1 MKKCY
6 PLELVNRVANKY
18 QDCWNIVEDF
28 RNDSTLPWW
37 DKRCY
42 IPIAAGLAIA
52 ADGDMSKK
60 AIWNSSLEADL
71 IVATAAWRLH
81 KQVYLFDP
89 AMEKVL
95 INQADQNLKIP
106 IDILNKIPFFCV
118 YIETTTMEDMDGF
131 FVHFESDTNTGELE
145 LRFLIVLKDGDIFP
159 IPFHLIEGGTIA
171 DGINASFE
179 KANEN
184 GYKVDVT
191 EIENEE
197 NPGIIYQDEYVSVEA
212 FPVSHGTLTCYGYKF
227 VTADRTIVISG
238 DTAPLELVAQKASGC
253 DILLH
258 EVEYSAGI
266 SAREPKWQKYH
277 REVHTLSTDLAWVA
291 KKAQPK
297 LLVTYHRIYHMN
309 IQDNHINLAAEMAR
323 RDEAILDE
331 IKTAGY
337 EGYTVNGRDLDVF

>member
-6 PLELVNRVANKY
+6 PLELVNQVANKY

-81 KQVYLFDP
+81 KQIYLFDP

-184 GYKVDVT
+184 QHMLHTNKY
-191 EIENEE
+191 EIDDAKD
-197 NPGIIYQDEYVSVEA
+197 YARDLCCKLLQLVLYVCSKNKEMIED
-212 FPVSHGTLTCYGYKF
+212 PVQKKITRQPKSFQFIKDKYREVQRWNFGEK
-227 VTADRTIVISG
+227 SG
-238 DTAPLELVAQKASGC
+238 DFIRKFYKTHDFEEEVKKKNETNITNNPKRSKTNGTPKRPHLRKAHWHHYWIGSDNKENRTLEL
-253 DILLH
+253 
-258 EVEYSAGI
+258 
-266 SAREPKWQKYH
+266 KW
-277 REVHTLSTDLAWVA
+277 
-291 KKAQPK
+291 
-297 LLVTYHRIYHMN
+297 
-309 IQDNHINLAAEMAR
+309 MAPMFIHKDDV
-323 RDEAILDE
+323 DEDA
-331 IKTAGY
+331 
-337 EGYTVNGRDLDVF
+337 

>member
-6 PLELVNRVANKY
+6 PLELVNQVANKY

-184 GYKVDVT
+184 QHMLHTNKY
-191 EIENEE
+191 EIDDAKD
-197 NPGIIYQDEYVSVEA
+197 YARDLCCKLLQLVLYVCSKNKEMVED
-212 FPVSHGTLTCYGYKF
+212 PVQKKITRQPKSFQFIKDKYREVQRWNFGEK
-227 VTADRTIVISG
+227 SG
-238 DTAPLELVAQKASGC
+238 DFIRKFYKTHDFEEEVKKKNETNITNNPKRSKTNGTPKRPHLRKAHWHHYWIGSDNKENRTLEL
-253 DILLH
+253 
-258 EVEYSAGI
+258 
-266 SAREPKWQKYH
+266 KW
-277 REVHTLSTDLAWVA
+277 
-291 KKAQPK
+291 
-297 LLVTYHRIYHMN
+297 
-309 IQDNHINLAAEMAR
+309 MAPMFIHKDDV
-323 RDEAILDE
+323 DEDA
-331 IKTAGY
+331 
-337 EGYTVNGRDLDVF
+337 

>member
-6 PLELVNRVANKY
+6 PLELVNQVANKY

-184 GYKVDVT
+184 QRMLHTNKY
-191 EIENEE
+191 EIDDAKD
-197 NPGIIYQDEYVSVEA
+197 YARDLCCKLLQLVLYVCSKNKEMIED
-212 FPVSHGTLTCYGYKF
+212 PVQKKITRQPKSFQFIKDKYREVQRWNFGEK
-227 VTADRTIVISG
+227 SG
-238 DTAPLELVAQKASGC
+238 DFIRKFYKTHDFEEEVKKKNETNITNNPKRSKTNGTPKRPHLRKAHWHHYWIGSDNKENRTLEL
-253 DILLH
+253 
-258 EVEYSAGI
+258 
-266 SAREPKWQKYH
+266 KW
-277 REVHTLSTDLAWVA
+277 
-291 KKAQPK
+291 
-297 LLVTYHRIYHMN
+297 
-309 IQDNHINLAAEMAR
+309 MAPMFIHKDDV
-323 RDEAILDE
+323 DEDA
-331 IKTAGY
+331 
-337 EGYTVNGRDLDVF
+337 

>member
-6 PLELVNRVANKY
+6 PLELVNQVANKY
-18 QDCWNIVEDF
+18 QNCWNIVEDF

-37 DKRCY
+37 NKRCY

-184 GYKVDVT
+184 QHMLHTNKY
-191 EIENEE
+191 EIDDAKD
-197 NPGIIYQDEYVSVEA
+197 YARDLCCKLLQLVLYVCSKNKEMIED
-212 FPVSHGTLTCYGYKF
+212 PVQKKITRQPKSFQFIKDKYREVQRWNFGEK
-227 VTADRTIVISG
+227 SG
-238 DTAPLELVAQKASGC
+238 DFIRKFYKTHDFEEEVKKKNETNITNNPKRSKTNGTPKRPHLRKAHWHHYWIGSDNKENRTLEL
-253 DILLH
+253 
-258 EVEYSAGI
+258 
-266 SAREPKWQKYH
+266 KW
-277 REVHTLSTDLAWVA
+277 
-291 KKAQPK
+291 
-297 LLVTYHRIYHMN
+297 
-309 IQDNHINLAAEMAR
+309 MAPMFIHKDDV
-323 RDEAILDE
+323 DEDA
-331 IKTAGY
+331 
-337 EGYTVNGRDLDVF
+337 

>member
-6 PLELVNRVANKY
+6 PIELINHVANKY

-184 GYKVDVT
+184 QHMLHTNKY
-191 EIENEE
+191 EIDDAKD
-197 NPGIIYQDEYVSVEA
+197 YARDLCCKLLQLVLYVCSKNKEMIED
-212 FPVSHGTLTCYGYKF
+212 PVQKKITRQPKSFQFIKDKYREVQRWNFGEK
-227 VTADRTIVISG
+227 SG
-238 DTAPLELVAQKASGC
+238 DFIRKFYKTHDFEEEVKKKNETNITNNPKRSKTNGTPKRPHLRKAHWHHYWIGSDNKENRTLEL
-253 DILLH
+253 
-258 EVEYSAGI
+258 
-266 SAREPKWQKYH
+266 KW
-277 REVHTLSTDLAWVA
+277 
-291 KKAQPK
+291 
-297 LLVTYHRIYHMN
+297 
-309 IQDNHINLAAEMAR
+309 MAPMFIHKDDV
-323 RDEAILDE
+323 DEDA
-331 IKTAGY
+331 
-337 EGYTVNGRDLDVF
+337 

>member
-171 DGINASFE
+171 DEINASFE

-184 GYKVDVT
+184 QRMLHTNKY
-191 EIENEE
+191 EIDDAKD
-197 NPGIIYQDEYVSVEA
+197 YARDLCCKLLQLVLYVCSKNKEMVED
-212 FPVSHGTLTCYGYKF
+212 PVQKKITRQPKSFQFIKDKYREVQRWNFGKK
-227 VTADRTIVISG
+227 SG
-238 DTAPLELVAQKASGC
+238 DFIRKFYKTLDFEEEVKKKNETNITNNPKRSKTNGTPKRPHLRKAHWHHYWIGSDNKENRTLELKWMAPMFIHKDDV
-253 DILLH
+253 H
-258 EVEYSAGI
+258 EDA
-266 SAREPKWQKYH
+266 
-277 REVHTLSTDLAWVA
+277 
-291 KKAQPK
+291 
-297 LLVTYHRIYHMN
+297 
-309 IQDNHINLAAEMAR
+309 
-323 RDEAILDE
+323 
-331 IKTAGY
+331 
-337 EGYTVNGRDLDVF
+337 

>member
-6 PLELVNRVANKY
+6 PLELVNQVANKY

-184 GYKVDVT
+184 QHMLHTNKY
-191 EIENEE
+191 EIDDAKD
-197 NPGIIYQDEYVSVEA
+197 YARDLCCKLLQLVLYVCSKNKEMIED
-212 FPVSHGTLTCYGYKF
+212 PVQKKITRQPKSFQFIKDKYREVQRWNFGEK
-227 VTADRTIVISG
+227 SG
-238 DTAPLELVAQKASGC
+238 DFIRKFYKTHDFEEEVKKKNETNITNNLKRSKTNGTPKRPHLRKAHWHHYWIGSDNKENRTLEL
-253 DILLH
+253 
-258 EVEYSAGI
+258 
-266 SAREPKWQKYH
+266 KW
-277 REVHTLSTDLAWVA
+277 
-291 KKAQPK
+291 
-297 LLVTYHRIYHMN
+297 
-309 IQDNHINLAAEMAR
+309 MAPMFIHKDDV
-323 RDEAILDE
+323 DED
-331 IKTAGY
+331 T
-337 EGYTVNGRDLDVF
+337 

>member
-6 PLELVNRVANKY
+6 PLELVNQVANKY

-184 GYKVDVT
+184 QRMLHTNKY
-191 EIENEE
+191 EIDDAKD
-197 NPGIIYQDEYVSVEA
+197 YARDLCCKLLQLVLYVCSKNKEMVEDSVQKKITRQPKSFQFIKDKYREVQRWN
-212 FPVSHGTLTCYGYKF
+212 FGEK
-227 VTADRTIVISG
+227 SG
-238 DTAPLELVAQKASGC
+238 DFIRKFYKTHDFEEEVKKKNETNITNNPKRSKTNGTPKRPHLRKAHWHHYWIGSDNKENRTLEL
-253 DILLH
+253 
-258 EVEYSAGI
+258 
-266 SAREPKWQKYH
+266 KW
-277 REVHTLSTDLAWVA
+277 
-291 KKAQPK
+291 
-297 LLVTYHRIYHMN
+297 
-309 IQDNHINLAAEMAR
+309 MAPMFIHKDDV
-323 RDEAILDE
+323 DEDA
-331 IKTAGY
+331 
-337 EGYTVNGRDLDVF
+337 

>member
-184 GYKVDVT
+184 QRMLHTNKY
-191 EIENEE
+191 EIDDAKD
-197 NPGIIYQDEYVSVEA
+197 YARDLCCKLLQLVLYVCSKNKEMVEDSVQKKITRQPKSFQFIKDKYREVQRWN
-212 FPVSHGTLTCYGYKF
+212 FGEK
-227 VTADRTIVISG
+227 SG
-238 DTAPLELVAQKASGC
+238 DFIRKFYKTHDFEEEVKKKNETNITNNPKRSKTNGTPKRPHLRKAHWHHYWIGSDNKENRTLEL
-253 DILLH
+253 
-258 EVEYSAGI
+258 
-266 SAREPKWQKYH
+266 KW
-277 REVHTLSTDLAWVA
+277 
-291 KKAQPK
+291 
-297 LLVTYHRIYHMN
+297 
-309 IQDNHINLAAEMAR
+309 MAPMFIHKDDV
-323 RDEAILDE
+323 DEDA
-331 IKTAGY
+331 
-337 EGYTVNGRDLDVF
+337 

>member
-184 GYKVDVT
+184 QRMLHTNKY
-191 EIENEE
+191 EIDDAKD
-197 NPGIIYQDEYVSVEA
+197 YARDLCCKLLQLVLYVCSKNKEMVED
-212 FPVSHGTLTCYGYKF
+212 PVQKKITRQPKSFQFIKDKYREVQRWNFGEK
-227 VTADRTIVISG
+227 SG
-238 DTAPLELVAQKASGC
+238 DFIRKFYKTLDFEEEVKKKNETNITNNPKRSKTNGTPKRPHLRKAHWHHYWIGSDNKENRTLELKWMAPMFIHKDDV
-253 DILLH
+253 H
-258 EVEYSAGI
+258 EDA
-266 SAREPKWQKYH
+266 
-277 REVHTLSTDLAWVA
+277 
-291 KKAQPK
+291 
-297 LLVTYHRIYHMN
+297 
-309 IQDNHINLAAEMAR
+309 
-323 RDEAILDE
+323 
-331 IKTAGY
+331 
-337 EGYTVNGRDLDVF
+337 

>member
-184 GYKVDVT
+184 QHMLHTNKY
-191 EIENEE
+191 EIDDAKD
-197 NPGIIYQDEYVSVEA
+197 YARDLCCKLLQLVLYVCSKNKEMIED
-212 FPVSHGTLTCYGYKF
+212 PV
-227 VTADRTIVISG
+227 
-238 DTAPLELVAQKASGC
+238 QKK
-253 DILLH
+253 IT
-258 EVEYSAGI
+258 
-266 SAREPKWQKYH
+266 RQPKSFQFIKDKY
-277 REVHTLSTDLAWVA
+277 REV
-291 KKAQPK
+291 Q
-297 LLVTYHRIYHMN
+297 R
-309 IQDNHINLAAEMAR
+309 
-323 RDEAILDE
+323 
-331 IKTAGY
+331 
-337 EGYTVNGRDLDVF
+337 

>member
-6 PLELVNRVANKY
+6 PLELVNQVANKY

-145 LRFLIVLKDGDIFP
+145 LRFLIVLK
-159 IPFHLIEGGTIA
+159 HSC
-171 DGINASFE
+171 NS
-179 KANEN
+179 
-184 GYKVDVT
+184 
-191 EIENEE
+191 
-197 NPGIIYQDEYVSVEA
+197 
-212 FPVSHGTLTCYGYKF
+212 
-227 VTADRTIVISG
+227 
-238 DTAPLELVAQKASGC
+238 
-253 DILLH
+253 
-258 EVEYSAGI
+258 
-266 SAREPKWQKYH
+266 
-277 REVHTLSTDLAWVA
+277 
-291 KKAQPK
+291 
-297 LLVTYHRIYHMN
+297 
-309 IQDNHINLAAEMAR
+309 
-323 RDEAILDE
+323 
-331 IKTAGY
+331 
-337 EGYTVNGRDLDVF
+337 

>member
-81 KQVYLFDP
+81 KQVYLLDP

-184 GYKVDVT
+184 QHMLHTNKY
-191 EIENEE
+191 EIDDAKD
-197 NPGIIYQDEYVSVEA
+197 YARDLCCKLLQLVLYVCSKNKEMIED
-212 FPVSHGTLTCYGYKF
+212 PVQKKITRQPKSFQFIKDKYREVQRWNFGEK
-227 VTADRTIVISG
+227 SG
-238 DTAPLELVAQKASGC
+238 DFIRKFYKTHDFEEEVKKKNETNITNNPKRSKTNGTPKRPHLRKAHWHHYWIGSDNKENRTLEL
-253 DILLH
+253 
-258 EVEYSAGI
+258 
-266 SAREPKWQKYH
+266 KW
-277 REVHTLSTDLAWVA
+277 
-291 KKAQPK
+291 
-297 LLVTYHRIYHMN
+297 
-309 IQDNHINLAAEMAR
+309 MAPMFIHKDDV
-323 RDEAILDE
+323 DEDA
-331 IKTAGY
+331 
-337 EGYTVNGRDLDVF
+337 

>member
-6 PLELVNRVANKY
+6 PLELVNQVANKY
-18 QDCWNIVEDF
+18 HDCWNIVEDF
-28 RNDSTLPWW
+28 RNDSELPQW
-37 DKRCY
+37 DRRCY

-52 ADGDMSKK
+52 TDGDMSKK

-81 KQVYLFDP
+81 KQVYSFDP

-95 INQADQNLKIP
+95 ISQADQNLKIP

-118 YIETTTMEDMDGF
+118 YIETTTMEDMDGC

-184 GYKVDVT
+184 QRMLHTNKY
-191 EIENEE
+191 EIDDAKN
-197 NPGIIYQDEYVSVEA
+197 YARDLCCKLLQLVLYVCSKNKEMVED
-212 FPVSHGTLTCYGYKF
+212 PVQKKITRQPKSFQFIKDKYREVQRWNFGEK
-227 VTADRTIVISG
+227 SG
-238 DTAPLELVAQKASGC
+238 DFISKFYTTLDFEEEVKKKNEIDIINNAKKSKTNGTPKRPHLRKAHWHHYWVGSDNEGNRTLEL
-253 DILLH
+253 
-258 EVEYSAGI
+258 
-266 SAREPKWQKYH
+266 KWIAPMFIHKDD
-277 REVHTLSTDLAWVA
+277 V
-291 KKAQPK
+291 
-297 LLVTYHRIYHMN
+297 
-309 IQDNHINLAAEMAR
+309 
-323 RDEAILDE
+323 DE
-331 IKTAGY
+331 
-337 EGYTVNGRDLDVF
+337 DV